1 MAESAENEYQNARK
15 TIADWFNVTPDEIVF
30 VRGATE
36 ALNLVAH
43 GLIQSILQPNDQIL
57 LTQMEHHAN
66 IVPWQILGKSKN
78 IKIIPIALNKM
89 DPLIGKSLAHT

>member
-1 MAESAENEYQNARK
+1 MSIKMRAE

-66 IVPWQILGKSKN
+66 IVPWQILGKSK
-78 IKIIPIALNKM
+78 ISKLSQ
-89 DPLIGKSLAHT
+89 LV